1 MNTRRLAAVSLALA
15 LSGASGWSVAA
26 GPSQPATHDGGSS
39 MMGGGMMSGGM
50 MGHCPMMGQLP
61 PLLDHRQRI
70 IRTADVMRF
79 LAEAQPCNSLPRL
92 LRPSACLSCVCLLHI
107 CCIVIKVQATT
118 CLLRSWEQSH
128 GCRLSGRSR
137 TMARS
142 PTMAAVANRYLLIRD
157 CGCGSCDVSLRG
169 AR

>member
-61 PLLDHRQRI
+61 PGNEKLAMQMHGEMMKAMGDIMLKY
-70 IRTADVMRF
+70 ADKIQTPP
-79 LAEAQPCNSLPRL
+79 A
-92 LRPSACLSCVCLLHI
+92 
-107 CCIVIKVQATT
+107 K
-118 CLLRSWEQSH
+118 
-128 GCRLSGRSR
+128 
-137 TMARS
+137 
-142 PTMAAVANRYLLIRD
+142 
-157 CGCGSCDVSLRG
+157 
-169 AR
+169 